1 MDKYIGFDVDSKK
14 TVACVIQK
22 GERDRYT
29 TFRTDMGQM
38 KSFLQQQRQP
48 GDKLNLTFEVSGQS
62 RLHVRFIAQLS
73 RQYYRYRRCLGL
85 VNE

>member
-29 TFRTDMGQM
+29 TLKTDIGQM
-38 KSFLQQQRQP
+38 KSFLQQQRRP
-48 GDKLNLTFEVSGQS
+48 GEKLNLTFEISGQAGS
-62 RLHVRFIAQLS
+62 VSQ
-73 RQYYRYRRCLGL
+73 QY
-85 VNE
+85 

>member
-29 TFRTDMGQM
+29 TLKTDIDL
-38 KSFLQQQRQP
+38 K
-48 GDKLNLTFEVSGQS
+48 TEVVEQ
-62 RLHVRFIAQLS
+62 
-73 RQYYRYRRCLGL
+73 
-85 VNE
+85 